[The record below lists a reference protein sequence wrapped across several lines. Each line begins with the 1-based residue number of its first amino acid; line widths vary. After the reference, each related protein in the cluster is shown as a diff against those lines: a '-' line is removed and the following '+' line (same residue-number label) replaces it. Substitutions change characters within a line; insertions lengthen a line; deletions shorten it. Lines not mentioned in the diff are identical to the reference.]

1 MIAPTGLELLRCSVS
16 CTPDSEPPELHLDGR
31 EEVRLGTLSILPAQ
45 GHFLL
50 RLKILTVLRKADS
63 GHARWRVRVSMNV
76 LVEMNS
82 VIDWKRRMRAG
93 VTALMNMLVLV
104 GDKTITNTDMLGVSR
119 ESADCE
125 SNESTR
131 TPVQPLKQSPLGFVF
146 GPRSIKRGRGPPHI
160 HQAAVIC

>member
-1 MIAPTGLELLRCSVS
+1 
-16 CTPDSEPPELHLDGR
+16 
-31 EEVRLGTLSILPAQ
+31 
-45 GHFLL
+45 
-50 RLKILTVLRKADS
+50 
-63 GHARWRVRVSMNV
+63 MNV

-104 GDKTITNTDMLGVSR
+104 GDKTITYNDMLGVSR

-131 TPVQPLKQSPLGFVF
+131 APVQPLSSRLSALFSDRAVSREGVD
-146 GPRSIKRGRGPPHI
+146 RHTSIKPQLSAEAEYCDKIKRNLF
-160 HQAAVIC
+160 V

>member
-1 MIAPTGLELLRCSVS
+1 
-16 CTPDSEPPELHLDGR
+16 
-31 EEVRLGTLSILPAQ
+31 
-45 GHFLL
+45 
-50 RLKILTVLRKADS
+50 
-63 GHARWRVRVSMNV
+63 MNV

-104 GDKTITNTDMLGVSR
+104 GDKTIAYNDMLGVSM

-131 TPVQPLKQSPLGFVF
+131 AQS
-146 GPRSIKRGRGPPHI
+146 SH
-160 HQAAVIC
+160 